1 MFKEGNIIVCI
12 DDSNDTKTFEPY
24 KNLKKYSTYK
34 IESYGHYYML
44 NQYIKLINIGG
55 NFRADRFIS
64 LKEYRKLK
72 LEKLCL
78 NQEIK

>member
-34 IESYGHYYML
+34 IENYSDYYMHK
-44 NQYIKLINIGG
+44 YIKLINIGG
-55 NFRADRFIS
+55 NFRVSRFIS